1 MDIMILIIGF
11 LFLHL
16 VILLA
21 INNSRLSRQLKRSNE
36 LTKDTNTLL
45 KEIRNLLK
53 ENNDRKPSDM
63 KTVGKI
69 SMKNFKIVGMKNGNR
84 MCKIIVRGANTYE

>member
-69 SMKNFKIVGMKNGNR
+69 IDEKL
-84 MCKIIVRGANTYE
+84 